1 MAKRVFVANLPTG
14 APEKA
19 VRELFGQH
27 GELVGVR
34 MLRVNGCAFVDFSS
48 DSAAETAM
56 VSLNGAAV
64 GGSLLRVEMAP
75 AS

>member
-14 APEKA
+14 APEKT
-19 VRELFGQH
+19 VRDLFAEH

-34 MLRVNGCAFVDFSS
+34 MLRVNGCAFVEFSS
-48 DSAAETAM
+48 DTAADTAT
-56 VSLNGAAV
+56 VTLNGAAV
-64 GGSLLRVEMAP
+64 EGSRLRVELAP